1 MTSTVVKKPNIKG
14 PRFRDKHIYSLS
26 KELFKQ
32 FTEKYPQYIDVD
44 YKIFNK
50 VIKKDNENIWKSIV
64 ELRDGVKLREGLGNI
79 IIVGCNPSKREV
91 IDYKRSEE
99 AGHKVLHK
107 NWECDNHLAKIIY
120 TNYGTKY
127 KFRNRELWSFFAVR
141 QFKRAGSKEFRKD
154 YKKFVHLAS
163 GVKASRLFSNKPY
176 IDFVIPVKEIDLT
189 NYDEFNFD

>member
-14 PRFRDKHIYSLS
+14 PRFRSKS
-26 KELFKQ
+26 KETLDISLYKKFI
-32 FTEKYPQYIDVD
+32 EKYPQHASITIE
-44 YKIFNK
+44 IFEK
-50 VIKKDNENIWKSIV
+50 VIKHDNGNIWKNIV
-64 ELRDGVKLREGLGNI
+64 EFRDGVTLREGLGNVI
-79 IIVGCNPSKREV
+79 AVSCNSSKREV

-141 QFKRAGSKEFRKD
+141 QFKRALSEEFRKD
-154 YKKFVHLAS
+154 YKKYIYLAS
-163 GVKASRLFSNKPY
+163 GVKASRFFSDKPY
-176 IDFVIPVKEIDLT
+176 VDFILPVKEIDLT